1 MKLLKKHSI
10 FIILGIVILI
20 ILTCLI
26 LFRVVIPEQTIPD
39 DNIVNSTNNEKIE
52 IRDPEKVI
60 ISDKLNFNIKNLY
73 IEDKLINIALNYIG
87 YEYPNIKYKDESEEV
102 YNLYDIKKPIILEY
116 SSAYCEAC
124 LLSIDPI
131 ENVKKLYSDKYEFIT
146 MINKKDPNSFDI
158 FRDRGLLD
166 KAFYLD
172 ESEFEK
178 IEEMD
183 KQGYPFFIFI
193 DENRKIKLVHLG
205 SVTEEI
211 LEGLIYIAFEAD
223 LEIK

>member
-1 MKLLKKHSI
+1 MLKKHSI
-10 FIILGIVILI
+10 FIILGIVSFI

-26 LFRVVIPEQTIPD
+26 LFRVVISEQITQE
-39 DNIVNSTNNEKIE
+39 DNIINDTNNEKIE
-52 IRDPEKVI
+52 MRDPEKVI
-60 ISDKLNFNIKNLY
+60 VSNKLNFNIKNLY

-87 YEYPNIKYKDESEEV
+87 YEYPNIKYKNESEEV

-131 ENVKKLYSDKYEFIT
+131 ENIKKLYADKYEFIT
-146 MINKKDPNSFDI
+146 MIDKKDPNSFDI

-166 KAFYLD
+166 NAFYLD
-172 ESEFEK
+172 ESEIEK

-205 SVTEEI
+205 SLTEEI

-223 LEIK
+223 S